1 VIRHSL
7 FLTGAVA
14 MCCLALSGC
23 GPSAPTSTNDY
34 VLISQPSFVKE
45 WDVQLPM
52 HAGDSVKGIYFLD
65 GTVHVLT
72 NKNYDHAV
80 KGDSGALLYNQ
91 EIGSPDSLLTG
102 GPVLVTNGIVFPTA
116 HTLEVYTRDGDFVRS
131 IDVKYNITNQAVGNH
146 NYVYIGMDFNQ
157 GCLAQVD
164 VTQPI
169 DPVQWEF
176 LTFGSVDGPVGI
188 SDNTIFCGSE
198 DGKVRS
204 CLEDRSPFWPLLTDS
219 AFDTG
224 SKIVSGV
231 AVDGHSV
238 YCSTLSGTFFCLD
251 KNSGKVKW
259 KYFSG
264 DPLEFGPQITDTTVY
279 QYVPS
284 LGLTALE
291 KTKKMTLGDEETVEE
306 SPVHSPKWSLGSAGR
321 VLGEDDQFVYV
332 VLGRPDTTR
341 GVAAVDKETGK
352 IKFRTHRRDL
362 AFITS
367 QPKGAMI
374 YGVTVNGLVVALK
387 PVSEPGSYGEIA
399 ENLVPESSVA
409 SLDGL
414 TAHVR

>member
-1 VIRHSL
+1 
-7 FLTGAVA
+7 
-14 MCCLALSGC
+14 
-23 GPSAPTSTNDY
+23 
-34 VLISQPSFVKE
+34 
-45 WDVQLPM
+45 
-52 HAGDSVKGIYFLD
+52 
-65 GTVHVLT
+65 
-72 NKNYDHAV
+72 
-80 KGDSGALLYNQ
+80 
-91 EIGSPDSLLTG
+91 
-102 GPVLVTNGIVFPTA
+102 
-116 HTLEVYTRDGDFVRS
+116 
-131 IDVKYNITNQAVGNH
+131 
-146 NYVYIGMDFNQ
+146 
-157 GCLAQVD
+157 
-164 VTQPI
+164 
-169 DPVQWEF
+169 
-176 LTFGSVDGPVGI
+176 
-188 SDNTIFCGSE
+188 
-198 DGKVRS
+198 
-204 CLEDRSPFWPLLTDS
+204 
-219 AFDTG
+219 
-224 SKIVSGV
+224 
-231 AVDGHSV
+231 VDGHSV

-414 TAHVR
+414 TRHVR

>member
-14 MCCLALSGC
+14 MCCLAISGC
-23 GPSAPTSTNDY
+23 GPSAPSTTNDY

-91 EIGSPDSLLTG
+91 EIGSPDSLLAG
-102 GPVLVTNGIVFPTA
+102 GPVLITNGIVFPTA

-146 NYVYIGMDFNQ
+146 NYVYVGLDFNQ

-176 LTFGSVDGPVGI
+176 LTFGPVDGPVGI
-188 SDNTIFCGSE
+188 SDNVVFCGSE
-198 DGKVRS
+198 DGKVRG

-224 SKIVSGV
+224 SKVVSGV
-231 AVDGHSV
+231 AVDGRSV

-251 KNSGKVKW
+251 KNSGKVRW

-264 DPLEFGPQITDTTVY
+264 DPLESGPQITDTAVY

-332 VLGRPDTTR
+332 VLGRPETTR

-387 PVSEPGSYGEIA
+387 PVAEPGSYGEIA
-399 ENLVPESSVA
+399 ENLVPENSVA